1 MLLLLDGLI
10 EFGDLAAFKVGYVY
24 DLDDN
29 GLIVHLFKDSIQ
41 DGLSIHILDMIGKNL
56 SDPRKRGCIFGLFI
70 VNKIVNVLQVETSL
84 TYQIIRLPLQT
95 FHLLF
100 MTKDLSFRL

>member
-1 MLLLLDGLI
+1 VLLLLDGFI
-10 EFGDLAAFKVGYVY
+10 ELGDLAAFKVGHVY

-29 GLIVHLFKDSIQ
+29 GLVVHLFKDSIQ
-41 DGLSIHILDMIGKNL
+41 DGLSVHIRDMIGKNF
-56 SDPRKRGCIFGLFI
+56 SDPRKRGCILGRFI

-100 MTKDLSFRL
+100 MSKDLSLRL